1 MRNLLQDFSGVLN
14 SRRFFWAVLI
24 FFLFESFWIA
34 LSAAYP
40 MAFDENFHY
49 GLIKLYAHYWLPFL
63 TNQPPNADAFGAVPR
78 DPSYLYHYSMSFPYR
93 LIAQVTHS
101 ELRQIILLR
110 LINIALFATGLILF
124 RKLLLRVR
132 LSVRFTN
139 LILALFVLIP
149 VVPLLAGQVNY
160 DNMLLPLVA
169 WACLL
174 TLDVTDQIRANKLS
188 IRTVLTLAIVCFLTT
203 LVKYEFMPVFAGIVL
218 FLLYIYQRSSV
229 SSWRKL
235 LPTLWKSWQKQPTR
249 VRLILVI
256 LFVISVGLFAQR
268 DGVNLVQYHTFSPEC
283 SKVLNVKSCSKY
295 SPWAYN
301 YYDHREVQKSLAK
314 GTMTYVNPVSYTGW
328 WVYWL
333 WYRSFFAVNGPTT
346 DFTNY
351 PPLPLPALAGMLI
364 GIFGIVAI
372 ALRWRSLFKNNP
384 YMLFFLIVSVIYLMA
399 LWFEAYTTYRYTGV
413 FEIMNGR
420 YVFPIL
426 LLIAA
431 LIAKS
436 IAGLLRKFPTV
447 KVSLAL
453 IALVFFLEG
462 GGFMTFIARSNEK
475 WDWPNSNVIRANN
488 AARKV
493 LQPVVYEGS
502 KTYYTKEWFFN

>member
-1 MRNLLQDFSGVLN
+1 MRNILQGFSGVLK

-24 FFLFESFWIA
+24 FFLLESLWIA
-34 LSAAYP
+34 LSAVYP

-49 GLIKLYAHYWLPFL
+49 GLIKTYAHYWLPFL
-63 TNQPPNADAFGAVPR
+63 AGQPPNADAYGAVAR

-93 LIAQVTHS
+93 LIALVVHS
-101 ELRQIILLR
+101 EVRQVVLLR
-110 LINIALFATGLILF
+110 LINIALFATGLVLF

-132 LSVRFTN
+132 LSVKLTN

-160 DNMLLPLVA
+160 DNMLMPLVA

-188 IRTVLTLAIVCFLTT
+188 IRTILTLTIVCFFTT
-203 LVKYEFMPVFAGIVL
+203 LVKYEFMPVFAGIVV
-218 FLLYIYQRSSV
+218 FLLYIYQRGSGTT
-229 SSWRKL
+229 WRTL
-235 LPTLWKSWQKQPTR
+235 LPNLWKSWQKQSTHTK
-249 VRLILVI
+249 LILVI
-256 LFVISVGLFAQR
+256 LLVISVGLFAQR
-268 DGVNLVQYHTFSPEC
+268 DGINLVQYHTFTPEC
-283 SKVLNVKSCSKY
+283 GKVLSVESCSKY
-295 SPWAYN
+295 SPWKYN
-301 YYDHREVQKSLAK
+301 YHDHNEVEKSIAEGK
-314 GTMTYVNPVSYTGW
+314 MIYVNPVSYTGW
-328 WVYWL
+328 WIYWL
-333 WYRSFFAVNGPTT
+333 WYRSFFAVNGPQT

-364 GIFGIVAI
+364 GIFGVIAI
-372 ALRWRSLFKNNP
+372 ALRWRSLFKGNP
-384 YMLFFLIVSVIYLMA
+384 YMLFFLIVSVIYLGA

-420 YVFPIL
+420 YVLPIL

-431 LIAKS
+431 LIGKS
-436 IAGLLRKFPTV
+436 FAGLLRNFPV
-447 KVSLAL
+447 LKASLAA
-453 IALVFFLEG
+453 IALIFFLQG

-475 WDWPNSNVIRANN
+475 WDWPNANVIHANN

-493 LQPVVYEGS
+493 LHPIIYEGD
-502 KTYYTKEWFFN
+502 KKYYTKEWFFN